1 MIDEKKLIEC
11 LNTKNEEYA
20 VELII
25 SPTMTIKQIVDAT
38 IQAFRKSMFK
48 TIDAQPKVG
57 EWIPCSERLP
67 EDEKTKLVTLSDGK
81 VEGAFWNERNWWCMG
96 DSINLE
102 TRTEDVVAWME
113 LPAPYNADMRGGKNE
128 TL

>member
-1 MIDEKKLIEC
+1 MIDEKKLIQDIWKC
-11 LNTKNEEYA
+11 SSSLLNDWDTA
-20 VELII
+20 GILRII
-25 SPTMTIKQIVDAT
+25 G
-38 IQAFRKSMFK
+38 R
-48 TIDAQPKVG
+48 QPKVG

-102 TRTEDVVAWME
+102 TRTEDVIAWMP
-113 LPAPYNADMRGGKNE
+113 LPAPYNAERGGKNE
-128 TL
+128 